1 MRGNYIVDLCCGSC
15 KDANKV
21 TECVKCDVGRPN
33 FSNVMAEIKAESE
46 ILYERDRQTIIQGY
60 EEAKKTA

>member
-1 MRGNYIVDLCCGSC
+1 MRGNYIMDLCCGSC

-21 TECVKCDVGRPN
+21 SECVKCGTGRPN
-33 FSNVMAEIKAESE
+33 LVNTLAVIKAESE
-46 ILYERDRQTIIQGY
+46 NLYEKDRQTAIQGY